1 MTARV
6 TWSTARRV
14 LRQLRR
20 DPRSIAMLLLVPVLL
35 LSLLRGVFDG
45 RPEAFD
51 SVGGPV
57 LALFPFTMMFLLTSV
72 AMLRERTT
80 GTLERLL
87 ATPLGRGDLLT
98 GYALAFGG
106 VAIVQSLIASAFALG
121 LLGLDVA
128 GSVVLVVV
136 LAVAS
141 ALLGMAIG
149 LLLSAFARTEFQ
161 TVQFLPAVVL
171 PQVLLCGLF
180 APRDAMIAP
189 LEWLSDVFPLTYAVQ
204 GMQRVA
210 RSGDVTGDLLL
221 DLAVVTGCAL
231 LALVLGSLTLRRR
244 TA

>member
-1 MTARV
+1 
-6 TWSTARRV
+6 
-14 LRQLRR
+14 
-20 DPRSIAMLLLVPVLL
+20 
-35 LSLLRGVFDG
+35 
-45 RPEAFD
+45 
-51 SVGGPV
+51 
-57 LALFPFTMMFLLTSV
+57 MMFLLTSV

-106 VAIVQSLIASAFALG
+106 VAVVQSLIASAFALG

-128 GSVVLVVV
+128 GSVGLVVV

-161 TVQFLPAVVL
+161 AVQFLPAVVL

-189 LEWLSDVFPLTYAVQ
+189 LEWLSDAFPLTYAVQ

-221 DLAVVTGCAL
+221 DLGVVTGCAI